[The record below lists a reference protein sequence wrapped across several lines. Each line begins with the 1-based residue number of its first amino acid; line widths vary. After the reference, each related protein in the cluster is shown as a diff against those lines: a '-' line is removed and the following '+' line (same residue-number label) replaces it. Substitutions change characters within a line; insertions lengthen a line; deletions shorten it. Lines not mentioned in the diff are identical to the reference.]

1 MIKQYSEAYKVPS
14 EDVEAYINDRI
25 NNSNS
30 DINYLRVILQST
42 KSVDDLAIRL
52 AHRIMTDI
60 NNEVGRFANDKA
72 QTLIREFNKIDR
84 KDCLLY
90 FEKDNNGNTTGYLV
104 RDRNYGQFR

>member
-1 MIKQYSEAYKVPS
+1 LIKQYSEAYKVPS
-14 EDVEAYINDRI
+14 EEVEAYINDRI

-72 QTLIREFNKIDR
+72 QTLIR
-84 KDCLLY
+84 
-90 FEKDNNGNTTGYLV
+90 
-104 RDRNYGQFR
+104 

>member
-14 EDVEAYINDRI
+14 EDVESYINDRI

-52 AHRIMTDI
+52 AHRLMTDI

-72 QTLIREFNKIDR
+72 QTLIR
-84 KDCLLY
+84 
-90 FEKDNNGNTTGYLV
+90 
-104 RDRNYGQFR
+104 